1 MKNPVTNKGQQFVKA
16 TVHQGSPK
24 TGKVKSGGD
33 LRAKNS
39 K

>member
-16 TVHQGSPK
+16 TISQSKPK

-33 LRAKNS
+33 LRTKS
-39 K
+39 GK

>member
-16 TVHQGSPK
+16 TINQGNPK

-33 LRAKNS
+33 LRAKGG